1 MNRIRNAVL
10 LSAMLTA
17 SAVAAAGYESVYL
30 SDGSVLEGYIKVQEK
45 NTIVFNAERAEIC
58 LPDSVIETKYDC
70 ICKWEELDT
79 LWRQSGE
86 LEQAETVELNDITLK
101 RVVKTPSWSMASVL
115 EHHPKGVKIV
125 EDGDVVKYIDLKETA
140 YTLPRNEIERIVRR
154 KSEDKMLRSGIID
167 KITLTDGGEE
177 IEGRIVEIVPGKYI
191 KMDTDKGVRN
201 IRYENISVQTKEGRN
216 PEQTPAEQSEY
227 IDKVVYKERRNGE
240 EQSVTG
246 VILKQ
251 DYIKGTLTVETKDER
266 RKELSF
272 GVVVRFEK
280 SKNPDYK
287 PVRDIVLSPTEIRIN
302 SKPMA
307 FREFKKRS
315 DGSVKIISTGIES
328 SNEVEVTSSE
338 LVIEMCNND
347 VNKGY
352 VLFPFDGFTQRQ
364 KHKAPRVFD
373 AADMVT
379 LEINHD
385 SETLN
390 ERNNVLRRVYKLD
403 SKMPYKN
410 YVLYNV
416 KENKG
421 LLITIVYRS
430 E

>member
-1 MNRIRNAVL
+1 MRYAVL
-10 LSAMLTA
+10 LSAMLTV
-17 SAVAAAGYESVYL
+17 SAVVAAGYESVYL
-30 SDGSVLEGYIKVQEK
+30 SDGSVLDGYIKVQG
-45 NTIVFNAERAEIC
+45 NTSIVFNAERAEIC

-70 ICKWEELDT
+70 TYNREELDS

-86 LEQAETVELNDITLK
+86 LEQSETVVLNDITLK
-101 RVVKTPSWSMASVL
+101 RVVKTPTWSIASVM

-125 EDGDVVKYIDLKETA
+125 EDGDVVKFIDLTETT
-140 YTLPRNEIERIVRR
+140 YTLPRNVVERIVRR
-154 KSEDKMLRSGIID
+154 KSEDKLLLSGIID

-177 IEGRIVEIVPGKYI
+177 IEGRIVEIVPGRYI

-216 PEQTPAEQSEY
+216 PEQTLAEQSEY
-227 IDKVVYKERRNGE
+227 IDKVVYKEHRNGE
-240 EQSVTG
+240 EQSITG
-246 VILKQ
+246 VIFKQ
-251 DYIKGTLTVETKDER
+251 DYIKGVLTIETKDKR

-272 GVVVRFEK
+272 GVVVRYEK

-302 SKPMA
+302 SKPME
-307 FREFKKRS
+307 FREFRKRS
-315 DGSVKIISTGIES
+315 DGSVKIEGT
-328 SNEVEVTSSE
+328 SNNVEVTSLE

-352 VLFPFDGFTQRQ
+352 VLFPFEIGTQKQ
-364 KHKAPRVFD
+364 KHKEPRVFD
-373 AADMVT
+373 STDMVM

-390 ERNNVLRRVYKLD
+390 ERNNVLRRVYKLISD
-403 SKMPYKN
+403 IPYKY

-421 LLITIVYRS
+421 MLITIVYRS
-430 E
+430 K